1 MFLFE
6 LSSSAS
12 TTENYISRTMT
23 EQAPDD
29 IFALYSQFDL
39 DESTYRVF
47 PQPKPTVAKPRAA
60 TLVMAEHP
68 VEQAAAEGPCLKS
81 SALLPAIPSNAPP
94 FISVSRTERI
104 PPKALETDGSRA
116 ALHNLWLH
124 VKPKHEDDRNA
135 TASSLA
141 TASISVYG
149 AAGGVGTTT
158 VAAVLTRLLAKSGR
172 RCAIFD
178 QTGDSTLPIFF
189 GAQKIAED
197 HRRFSGLHAL
207 FEPRIRILSR
217 DMFEPI
223 KAAQADGMSFIERNF
238 SDVAGEID
246 HLIFDHPARCADN
259 VGAGLK
265 LCVAIPDLSSLAG
278 TRKLVQ
284 RLESANSPVRS
295 VCILNRFESK
305 SALHQE
311 VLGWYHESFHDVVT
325 IRDSHLLPEALAEGT
340 TVMDWSPD
348 APISTDFFN
357 LFAVINGLL
366 ASASEGSLYGSERP
380 Q

>member
-1 MFLFE
+1 
-6 LSSSAS
+6 
-12 TTENYISRTMT
+12 MT
-23 EQAPDD
+23 EQTPDD
-29 IFALYSQFDL
+29 IFALYSQFNL

-47 PQPKPTVAKPRAA
+47 SQPEPTTGKSRAA
-60 TLVMAEHP
+60 TLVLPEHL
-68 VEQAAAEGPCLKS
+68 VEEAAAEGPHLKS
-81 SALLPAIPSNAPP
+81 SALLPTIPSGAPP
-94 FISVSRTERI
+94 SVSMSRAERI
-104 PPKALETDGSRA
+104 APKSPASDGSRA

-135 TASSLA
+135 TPSSLA
-141 TASISVYG
+141 SASISVYG

-158 VAAVLTRLLAKSGR
+158 VAAALTRLLAKSGR

-207 FEPRIRILSR
+207 FEPRIRILNR
-217 DMFEPI
+217 EMFEPV
-223 KAAQADGMSFIERNF
+223 KGAKADGASFIERNF
-238 SDVAGEID
+238 SEVAGEID

-278 TRKLVQ
+278 TRKLLQ
-284 RLESANSPVRS
+284 RLESANSPARS

-311 VLGWYHESFHDVVT
+311 VLGWYRESFSDVVT

-348 APISTDFFN
+348 APVSTDFFN

-366 ASASEGSLYGSERP
+366 ASASEGFLYASERP
-380 Q
+380 H

>member
-1 MFLFE
+1 
-6 LSSSAS
+6 
-12 TTENYISRTMT
+12 MT

-47 PQPKPTVAKPRAA
+47 PPPRQ
-60 TLVMAEHP
+60 TTGNS
-68 VEQAAAEGPCLKS
+68 QAAALVGPEHLVEEVATEGPHLKS
-81 SALLPAIPSNAPP
+81 SALLPAIPSNDPP
-94 FISVSRTERI
+94 SIGMSRAEHI
-104 PPKALETDGSRA
+104 PPNALESNASRA

-141 TASISVYG
+141 LASISVYG

-158 VAAVLTRLLAKSGR
+158 VAAALTRLLAKSGR

-217 DMFEPI
+217 EMFDPV
-223 KAAQADGMSFIERNF
+223 KGATPDGVSFIERNF
-238 SDVAGEID
+238 SEVAGEID

-311 VLGWYHESFHDVVT
+311 VLGWYTESFREVVT

-366 ASASEGSLYGSERP
+366 ASASEGFLYASERP
-380 Q
+380 H

>member
-1 MFLFE
+1 
-6 LSSSAS
+6 
-12 TTENYISRTMT
+12 MT

-47 PQPKPTVAKPRAA
+47 PQPEPATGKPPAA
-60 TLVMAEHP
+60 TLVRPEHL
-68 VEQAAAEGPCLKS
+68 VEEAAIEGPHLKS
-81 SALLPAIPSNAPP
+81 GALRPAIPSNAPP
-94 FISVSRTERI
+94 SIGMSRAEHM
-104 PPKALETDGSRA
+104 PAKALERDGSRA

-124 VKPKHEDDRNA
+124 VKPKPEDDRNA

-141 TASISVYG
+141 SVSISVYG

-158 VAAVLTRLLAKSGR
+158 VAATLTRLLAKSGR

-207 FEPRIRILSR
+207 FERRIRILNR
-217 DMFEPI
+217 EMFEPV
-223 KAAQADGMSFIERNF
+223 KGAKADGMSFIERNF
-238 SDVAGEID
+238 SEVAGDID
-246 HLIFDHPARCADN
+246 HLIFDHPARCTDN

-265 LCVAIPDLSSLAG
+265 LYVAIPDLSSLAG

-284 RLESANSPVRS
+284 PLENANSSVRAI
-295 VCILNRFESK
+295 CILNRFESK

-311 VLGWYHESFHDVVT
+311 VLGWYRESFSDVIT

-348 APISTDFFN
+348 APVSADFFN
-357 LFAVINGLL
+357 LFAVVNGLL
-366 ASASEGSLYGSERP
+366 ASTSEGVSICV
-380 Q
+380 